1 MDPKT
6 KRRKIVKELLIQS
19 GEHSNLVKYTLDRLD
34 KLGFFTA
41 PASASHHGNY
51 EGGLCDHSIAVARR
65 LNELT
70 AKNKL
75 MWEREGSAIRI
86 GLFHDLCKCDQY
98 IEDSDG
104 CFTYN
109 EGMTLTGHGEKSV
122 MIAATLELLN
132 MEEVCCIRYHM
143 GAYETDTW
151 KAFDAV
157 IKEYPNVLYTHMAD
171 MLASKLE
178 V

>member
-1 MDPKT
+1 MDARN
-6 KRRKIVKELLIQS
+6 RRKTVKEMLIQS
-19 GEHSNLVKYTLDRLD
+19 GERSNLVKCTLD
-34 KLGFFTA
+34 KLETMGFFTA

-65 LNELT
+65 LDELT
-70 AKNKL
+70 VKNKL
-75 MWEREGSAIRI
+75 IWEREGSAIRI

-98 IEDSDG
+98 VESKEGGFIH
-104 CFTYN
+104 N
-109 EGMTLTGHGEKSV
+109 ENMILTGHGEKSV
-122 MIAATLELLN
+122 MLAATIYPLN

-143 GAYETDTW
+143 GAYETNDW
-151 KAFDAV
+151 KGFDVA
-157 IKEYPNVLYTHMAD
+157 IKTYPNVLYTHTAD